1 MLHRAMVSS
10 GRKETIDLAT
20 TLGEPRDPPP
30 PVTEV
35 VPDLALWFTIDTEAS
50 VARQRDPDP
59 ERTVDNLIFGDW
71 GGGEQHGIGLHM
83 DLLEHCGYRGCFFVD
98 VLLEY
103 QFGQA
108 ALERVI
114 EAIEARGHEV
124 QLHVHPEHL
133 ARSDDQSI
141 RSLAGNLLRKTTDE
155 FRSVMELAVNL
166 FERRTGRPPI
176 AYRAGGYRITDDHFQ
191 VLEEFDIAIDA
202 SVNIQWHSQV
212 ADWMKTR
219 TQPYWVGNVLE
230 LPLTWI
236 LIRDNR
242 ASQGTRSFA
251 PNLTTGDPIS
261 GMPASAHG
269 VPRVATFVS
278 HSFEL
283 MQADRDASPAALA
296 EFRERLRAK
305 LGPDEGDKLADAV
318 GSNMRIYD
326 GTVATDVV
334 AVVAEMLGRIAD
346 RPGARCVTCAD
357 LLDMADAFPRDQRP
371 EPVDPI
377 PAIDRRHKV
386 KSVIGSR
393 IYSMGLRDRLSRPG
407 EALASGKSVAPDQ
420 PIELPQVAGQAV
432 ALIESAISPSTA
444 ERIESAGASR
454 LEKMAAPAPNRS
466 SEFDLVVWPDGFER
480 CAPSELGSRIDA
492 AAAMLRPGGMLA
504 LRARTLG
511 HDPARSDG
519 PPIAELVFPAGTVA
533 SASDGEVAP
542 MDGVT
547 SWDGSTFAAWFSARG
562 YELVGQRRLARGRDE
577 VALIERFS
585 DKLGALAAH
594 ELQTAAVDFILR
606 PSDRTDGADDLGD
619 ATDATPPEGI
629 AGLIGRFTE
638 IRPGDEV
645 LVLSSRRGR
654 SKVEKPQDGTLRGR
668 TSASLLKRP
677 PKAGSYDL
685 IVATEVARQVGPE
698 RLQEACFSL
707 YRALRPG
714 GELLIRLDLEP
725 PATPSAT
732 TALACLLRAGFEV
745 MDSAPAATS
754 LDCRLIRPLDPDDI
768 QKFFRNG

>member
-1 MLHRAMVSS
+1 VS
-10 GRKETIDLAT
+10 
-20 TLGEPRDPPP
+20 
-30 PVTEV
+30 EV
-35 VPDLALWFTIDTEAS
+35 LPGLALWFTIDTEAS

-114 EAIEARGHEV
+114 EAIEGRGHEV

-133 ARSDDQSI
+133 ARSDDQSV
-141 RSLAGNLLRKTTDE
+141 RSLAGNLLRKNTDE

-176 AYRAGGYRITDDHFQ
+176 AYRAGGYRITDEHFP
-191 VLEEFDIAIDA
+191 VLEEFGIAIDA

-230 LPLTWI
+230 FPLTWI

-261 GMPASAHG
+261 GMPASARG

-283 MQADRDASPAALA
+283 MQADRDAGPAALA

-305 LGPDEGDKLADAV
+305 LGPEEGDKLADAV

-334 AVVAEMLGRIAD
+334 AIVAEMLGRIAD
-346 RPGARCVTCAD
+346 RPDARCVTCAD
-357 LLDMADAFPRDQRP
+357 LLEMSDAFPRDQRP

-393 IYSMGLRDRLSRPG
+393 IYSTGLRDRLSRPG
-407 EALASGKSVAPDQ
+407 EALASETLVAHDQ
-420 PIELPQVAGQAV
+420 LLDLPNVAGLEVAV
-432 ALIESAISPSTA
+432 IESAISQATA
-444 ERIESAGASR
+444 DRIDPVGVSR
-454 LEKMAAPAPNRS
+454 LEKMAAPAPDRS

-480 CAPSELGSRIDA
+480 CPPSELGSRIDA
-492 AAAMLRPGGMLA
+492 AAAMLRRGGMLA

-511 HDPARSDG
+511 LDPARSDG
-519 PPIAELVFPAGTVA
+519 PAIADLVFPSATGGF
-533 SASDGEVAP
+533 ASDGELAP

-562 YELVGQRRLARGRDE
+562 YELVGQRRLARGPDE
-577 VALIERFS
+577 VALIGRFS
-585 DKLGALAAH
+585 DKLGALAAE

-606 PSDRTDGADDLGD
+606 PSDRTDDAEYVGGAT
-619 ATDATPPEGI
+619 AAIAPEAI
-629 AGLIGRFTE
+629 AGLIDRFTE

-645 LVLSSRRGR
+645 LVLSSRRAR
-654 SKVEKPQDGTLRGR
+654 TRIEKPQDGTLRAR
-668 TSASLLKRP
+668 TPSTLLKRP

-685 IVATEVARQVGPE
+685 IVSTEVARRIGPE
-698 RLQEACFSL
+698 RLQEACISL

-732 TALACLLRAGFEV
+732 TALACLLLAGFEV
-745 MDSAPAATS
+745 IDFAPTETS
-754 LDCRLIRPLDPDDI
+754 LDCLLIRPLDLNDI